1 MPESRNHRSTRKGR
15 KGMEEVGS
23 NEGDGI
29 GDGRQVTC
37 FGWSVALPVDM
48 PSLNAYM
55 RWHFR
60 KQKAWRER
68 IEQYI
73 FVLGSPLPKY
83 ECPVAV
89 TITRFYGHRKR
100 AYDTDNLYAAAKPIL
115 DALKAPRGRSRH
127 GLSVILEDNP
137 EYCHLKV
144 RQEKSKDKST
154 RILIEVLDLS
164 IPDDK
169 VPSGWSGSNPNYPT
183 CRTR

>member
-1 MPESRNHRSTRKGR
+1 MSESGNHRSARKGR
-15 KGMEEVGS
+15 KGVEEVRSDEGAGV
-23 NEGDGI
+23 GDGL
-29 GDGRQVTC
+29 QVARV
-37 FGWSVALPVDM
+37 GWSVTLPLDM

-60 KQKAWRER
+60 KQKSWRER

-83 ECPVAV
+83 ECPVSV

-115 DALKAPRGRSRH
+115 DALKSPRGRSRH

-144 RQEKSKDKST
+144 QQEKSKDKST
-154 RILIEVLDLS
+154 RIVVEVIDLVDS
-164 IPDDK
+164 
-169 VPSGWSGSNPNYPT
+169 
-183 CRTR
+183 RR

>member
-1 MPESRNHRSTRKGR
+1 
-15 KGMEEVGS
+15 
-23 NEGDGI
+23 
-29 GDGRQVTC
+29 
-37 FGWSVALPVDM
+37 M